1 MLPPSGSRSGPRPP
15 PRQRRS
21 KRRFS
26 SFLRRAHSRGRACR
40 PSADAAGSRV
50 DPGLSEKTRRPDPP
64 ARAGCAAHGLGS
76 TGCCHR
82 ARTSVSIPRALSAL
96 VHYRMQHFTLQ
107 AEQHDKQLY
116 RAVPMQLSFETRELD
131 RSDSRSYA
139 GLQQQRGESLADLL
153 RAPSPNSRRKRT
165 RAVGRA
171 PHRRAPPSSW
181 R

>member
-1 MLPPSGSRSGPRPP
+1 MLPPSGSRSGPRPS
-15 PRQRRS
+15 PRHRRS

-76 TGCCHR
+76 TGGCHR

-107 AEQHDKQLY
+107 AEQHDKSLSGCQSAPLAS
-116 RAVPMQLSFETRELD
+116 RNASSARKLPANPARVPIMKTKARKPFPRYLSCTLD
-131 RSDSRSYA
+131 VSTCATNDS
-139 GLQQQRGESLADLL
+139 ADLCHVS
-153 RAPSPNSRRKRT
+153 ACAT
-165 RAVGRA
+165 
-171 PHRRAPPSSW
+171 
-181 R
+181 